1 MLRKAAAIIAKDLRV
16 EFRTR
21 YALNALLMFALVTLT
36 AVSYTTSGVKM
47 ESELLSALL
56 WIVMFFSSL
65 TGMGRSFMVEEDA
78 HTAPL
83 LRVFASG
90 TVTFWGKFL
99 TNLLL
104 LAGLGAITL
113 PLYLF
118 LMRAGAGNLG
128 LHIMAVALGVIGL
141 SGGATIVAAIVAQSS
156 ARGALLTALAFPI
169 LLPLLALV
177 IPVSAAAFAGQPAS
191 EVSQY
196 ILGLIS
202 YSGALITAS
211 ALLFDFVWR

>member
-21 YALNALLMFALVTLT
+21 YALNALFMFALVTLT
-36 AVSYTTSGVKM
+36 AVSYTTSGAALDN
-47 ESELLSALL
+47 SLLSALL
-56 WIVMFFSSL
+56 WIVMFFSSM
-65 TGMGRSFMVEEDA
+65 TGMARSFMVEEDA

-90 TVTFWGKFL
+90 AVTFWGKFL
-99 TNLLL
+99 TNLIL
-104 LAGLGAITL
+104 LAALGAVTL

-118 LMRAGAGNLG
+118 LMRASDGNIS
-128 LHIMAVALGVIGL
+128 LHIISITLGIIGL
-141 SGGATIVAAIVAQSS
+141 SGGTTIVAAIVAQSS

-177 IPVSAAAFAGQPAS
+177 IPISAAAFAGQPAS

-211 ALLFDFVWR
+211 AMLFDFVWR